1 MSGPLLGTPR
11 AMGGQAASAS
21 AAEAENQNVPSRS
34 AIQVAMRGDKTKRC
48 SGVWRQ
54 TPLGSGLSETATD
67 VL

>member
-1 MSGPLLGTPR
+1 MSGPLPGTP
-11 AMGGQAASAS
+11 GVTEGQAASAC
-21 AAEAENQNVPSRS
+21 AAEAKNQNVLSRS
-34 AIQVAMRGDKTKRC
+34 EIQVAMRRAKTKRC